1 MAIPHAHVGIGKKGK
16 AAPHADYIMREGK
29 YAEYAERKGDHLVAV
44 ESGNMPQ
51 WAVDNPREFWKA
63 ADQYERANGTT
74 YREFEF
80 ALPRELD
87 RDQRLALVREWAK
100 DELGDKHAYT
110 FAIHEAKAADGGI
123 QPHVHMMFSERQQD
137 GIERSPEQY
146 FKRANKA
153 HPERGGCAKG
163 YGKNAGKTLTASER
177 SEELKALRGRWQ
189 SLTNLRLRRAGH
201 EASEISL
208 VSYKDSRS
216 LKTPEPKMKP
226 SEWHKPNS
234 PKREALLAAREER
247 AEIARQKQEAR
258 ELTIKIN
265 RTRESVMNSDPKRK
279 ALAWE
284 FSGTDRVH
292 HVERICADYEALKKR
307 EADVK
312 RSAFNRPDNPN
323 SKEGYVVFAERHMK
337 RTERN
342 FLYTEQDI
350 KKKGIFGVLTAE
362 GRRLRRELES
372 HRKAHFK
379 EVDEYNKQYGIFE
392 EKIKPIHEKLKEL
405 QPEYEKAK
413 AYLDQQNDI
422 QRALE
427 KVEGSPEHKRSIQQQ
442 KQAAENAKKEAK
454 EAAERKIRE
463 EQIKDAARRR
473 GIGGMKM

>member
-177 SEELKALRGRWQ
+177 REELKALRGRWQ

-234 PKREALLAAREER
+234 PKREALLAARAER
-247 AEIARQKQEAR
+247 AEIARQKQETR

-307 EADVK
+307 EASAK
-312 RSAFNRPDNPN
+312 GGAFNPPDNQQLN
-323 SKEGYVVFAERHMK
+323 EGYVARAARLVKSAENSFLF
-337 RTERN
+337 TE
-342 FLYTEQDI
+342 EEI
-350 KKKGIFGVLTAE
+350 KKKGVFVHLTAE
-362 GRRLRRELES
+362 GRRLKRELERS
-372 HRKAHFK
+372 RNRIFENRK
-379 EVDEYNKQYGIFE
+379 EYNKQLSIFE
-392 EKIKPIHEKLKEL
+392 EKVKPIREELQKL

-413 AYLDQQNDI
+413 AYLDQKNDI

-427 KVEGSPEHKRSIQQQ
+427 KVEGSPEHKQAIQQQ
-442 KQAAENAKKEAK
+442 KQVAENAKKEAK

-473 GIGGMKM
+473 GVGGMKM